1 MGREKGN
8 KKGKGKGCRGR
19 LGGRGGCW
27 NNCWLEHDG
36 FKSFIVEEWK
46 KIQITGR
53 KAYVIKEK
61 LKIIRESLKKWN
73 KEVFGW
79 LDLNIENIVADM
91 NELDRGIE
99 EGCNLNVV
107 VKKKEANALFWQQ
120 LMMKESLLK

>member
-1 MGREKGN
+1 MECSNLNWGPKPFRF
-8 KKGKGKGCRGR
+8 
-19 LGGRGGCW
+19 